1 MQIFRALK
9 TFIRY
14 YFHIV
19 PIYLLVNFIRGI
31 SNGFVPWIG
40 QVVLLPFKVVIAH
53 AMLTAHIDPKNKD
66 KNHFSVASENGNYF
80 RNMLYLFAKEYLY
93 LIPLSVG
100 LGGFLLIDSGL
111 MDTALNYM
119 FNIDFNASFI
129 GEFFQFDLGFY
140 STFLIL
146 LVFGTLS
153 IIISLMV
160 AMVPFLLADEQFDQS
175 KHNPLKQSMRMLKG
189 HYVRLVLLRL
199 AFVPWLVWLTLGA
212 FIVVVL
218 IFSGPQAFD
227 GETTFIIL
235 YLLSIPFHFLFIQPF
250 YTMVHVVLYS
260 EIR

>member
-9 TFIRY
+9 TFLWY
-14 YFHIV
+14 YFRII
-19 PIYLLVNFIRGI
+19 PIYLLINFIRGI
-31 SNGFVPWIG
+31 SNGFIPWIG
-40 QVVLLPFKVVIAH
+40 PVVLLPFKVTIAH

-189 HYVRLVLLRL
+189 HYVRLALLRL
-199 AFVPWLVWLTLGA
+199 AFVPWLLWLTLGGILIA
-212 FIVVVL
+212 VV
-218 IFSGPQAFD
+218 FSTQQAS
-227 GETTFIIL
+227 GWETYTII
-235 YLLSIPFHFLFIQPF
+235 YLLSIPFHFIFIQPF
-250 YTMVHVVLYS
+250 YTMVHAVLYS